1 MRCFFLFKG
10 RKSTPNYPNCQE
22 HVTNPCKLYCEQ
34 CDTPICDHCAI
45 SEKHQTHNLS
55 NIASIIERKKKTFQK
70 DLKELET
77 SLFPKYQEYADNI
90 PVQKADLINNAKKL
104 TIDLD
109 KQEKDWRRKID
120 NIIKKQKSELEEM
133 HSKQLAE
140 LNKQEEEITHTISE
154 IKHSITDLKDVL
166 KSNDVGNFLPTNLG
180 MKISE
185 NCLQNSQFFYHKL
198 TKSSFINNLVHL
210 CHYLLL
216 KKLKAPQ

>member
-1 MRCFFLFKG
+1 M
-10 RKSTPNYPNCQE
+10 
-22 HVTNPCKLYCEQ
+22 
-34 CDTPICDHCAI
+34 
-45 SEKHQTHNLS
+45 
-55 NIASIIERKKKTFQK
+55 
-70 DLKELET
+70 KELET
-77 SLFPKYQEYADNI
+77 SLFPKYQEYVDNI

-109 KQEKDWRRKID
+109 KQEEDWHRKID
-120 NIIKKQKSELEEM
+120 DIIKKQKSELEEM
-133 HSKQLAE
+133 HSKQLTE

-185 NCLQNSQFFYHKL
+185 NCLQNSQFFCQKL

-216 KKLKAPQ
+216 KRLKAPQ